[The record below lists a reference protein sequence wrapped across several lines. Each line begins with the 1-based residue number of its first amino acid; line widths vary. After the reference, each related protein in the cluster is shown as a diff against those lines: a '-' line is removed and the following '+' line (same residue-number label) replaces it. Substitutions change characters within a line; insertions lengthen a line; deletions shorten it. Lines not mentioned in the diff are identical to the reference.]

1 MIKQKIAGLAGSRSI
16 KVNYFLNLLRVL
28 SAAMVVIFTMPYLAR
43 VLGAESIGK
52 VEYVNAI
59 ITYFVLF
66 SAIGIPM
73 YGIREVARC
82 RDKPRELYQ
91 LVAELYIIL
100 SVTTLISYTVLFG
113 IVIQLDLFSDYRS
126 LLIVM
131 SAMILL
137 SNIGAEWYFQGMED
151 QLFITIR
158 YVTVRLAIFGL
169 YFMLIK
175 SPDDYVLYALL
186 LVILN
191 FGANIINFVI
201 LFMKL
206 IRNRIQYREL
216 NLRRH
221 LRPVATIFM
230 ATVAVNIYLQLDV
243 FLIGFLSGDENV
255 GYYAVASK
263 LIRYVISFITILGA
277 VLLPRLSYLYH
288 NDKALYE
295 GYLVKSFN
303 IIMLFAIPFSVYFF
317 VFADA
322 VIRIMAGSGF
332 SASVLT
338 MRLLSPL
345 CIVVCLAYYMGF
357 LILYPQSREKVYTR
371 AVIIAAVVSLM
382 INYFAISRYQQNGA
396 AAVSVIAELLA
407 VAVMYVACRRNG
419 LLPAVW
425 DRNLKKI
432 IVVSISVFALSFAAS
447 YGELY
452 SIWALAG
459 VSVVFFVIY
468 FGLLT
473 LVREKNTLSVY
484 SFIKSKIGNS
494 NAGI

>member
-16 KVNYFLNLLRVL
+16 KVNYVLNLLRVL

-43 VLGAESIGK
+43 VLGAESMGK
-52 VEYVNAI
+52 VEYINAV

-66 SAIGIPM
+66 SALGIPM

-82 RDKPRELYQ
+82 RDKPRELYK
-91 LVAELYIIL
+91 LVAELYIL
-100 SVTTLISYTVLFG
+100 LAVTTLISYAVLFG
-113 IVIQLDLFSDYRS
+113 VLIQLDLFADYRS

-137 SNIGAEWYFQGMED
+137 SNIGAEWYFQGLED
-151 QLFITIR
+151 QLFITVR
-158 YVTVRLAIFGL
+158 YVTVRLLIFGL
-169 YFMLIK
+169 YFILIK
-175 SPDDYVLYALL
+175 SPDDYILYAVL

-191 FGANIINFVI
+191 FGANIINFGI
-201 LFMKL
+201 LFSKL
-206 IRNRIQYREL
+206 MRNRIRYREL

-221 LRPVATIFM
+221 LKPVATIFM

-255 GYYAVASK
+255 GYYTVASK

-288 NDKALYE
+288 NDREQYQS
-295 GYLVKSFN
+295 YLVKSFDL
-303 IIMLFAIPFSVYFF
+303 IMLFAVPFSIYFF

-322 VIRIMAGSGF
+322 VIGIMAGPEF
-332 SASVLT
+332 TPSVLT

-371 AVIIAAVVSLM
+371 AVIIAAAVSLT
-382 INYFAISRYQQNGA
+382 INYFAISRYQQDGA
-396 AAVSVIAELLA
+396 ATVSVIAELLA
-407 VAVMYVACRRNG
+407 VAVMYLACRKSG
-419 LLPAVW
+419 LLPVVW
-425 DRNLKKI
+425 DSNLKKI
-432 IVVSISVFALSFAAS
+432 VFASLLMFAVSFMAV
-447 YGELY
+447 YGKLY
-452 SIWALAG
+452 STLVLAA
-459 VSVVFFVIY
+459 VSAVYFMLY
-468 FGLLT
+468 FGLLA
-473 LVREKNTLSVY
+473 LFREKNSHSVY
-484 SFIKSKIGNS
+484 LFIKSKLVKS
-494 NAGI
+494 DAGI